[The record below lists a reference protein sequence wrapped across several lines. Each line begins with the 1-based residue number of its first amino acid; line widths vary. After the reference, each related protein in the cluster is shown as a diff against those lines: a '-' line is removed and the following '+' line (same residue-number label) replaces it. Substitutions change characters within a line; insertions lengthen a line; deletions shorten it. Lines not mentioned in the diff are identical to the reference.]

1 METREEI
8 VNPPANCEIVSS
20 RNVSAPRQLVFKA
33 WTDPK
38 HLEMWWGPKGFTN
51 TFHDFNLHPGGAWRF
66 TMHGPGGEEYRNES
80 VFIKI
85 IEPSKLVWDHISG
98 PKFQGVATFEELPE
112 DHTRVTFRMI
122 FRSVGECE
130 KVKVYAVD
138 ANEQNFDR
146 LEKELTVITS

>member
-1 METREEI
+1 M
-8 VNPPANCEIVSS
+8 
-20 RNVSAPRQLVFKA
+20 
-33 WTDPK
+33 
-38 HLEMWWGPKGFTN
+38 
-51 TFHDFNLHPGGAWRF
+51 
-66 TMHGPGGEEYRNES
+66 
-80 VFIKI
+80 
-85 IEPSKLVWDHISG
+85 VWDHISG